1 MCCDHEPTQITE
13 LIVYTSVHDSAI
25 LDRLPDQSKL
35 RFARLPT
42 IDLSMYIILSSMLRI
57 LNMSARMVV

>member
-13 LIVYTSVHDSAI
+13 LIVYTMNDSAI
-25 LDRLPDQSKL
+25 LDRLPDKL
-35 RFARLPT
+35 SSVSRRLPT
-42 IDLSMYIILSSMLRI
+42 IDLSMYIILFSMLRI